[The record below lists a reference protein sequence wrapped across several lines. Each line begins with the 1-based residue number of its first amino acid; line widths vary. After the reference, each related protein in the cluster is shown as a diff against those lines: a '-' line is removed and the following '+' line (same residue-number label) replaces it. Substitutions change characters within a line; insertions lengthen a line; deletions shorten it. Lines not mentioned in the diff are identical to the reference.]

1 MEKNKLF
8 WTLQLGGWLAYYS
21 FHTILYN
28 QETAFYHGKDW
39 ILYSLTYAIGILIT
53 LGMRQ
58 LYRVAYSKVE
68 RLIWLPI
75 TVVIASIFFTIV
87 WYFVDVYISHL
98 FWENGAMELK
108 NRLQPFYMIKYNY
121 IFLIVLVAWSGL
133 YFGIKYALDW
143 QKEKE
148 KALKAQAMAHKAQM
162 KMLRYQLNPHF
173 LFNSLNSIQVL
184 VDENKENAKEMIG
197 ELSEFLRYSLLHK
210 EATFVNLSNEIE
222 AIKHYFSIEKKRF
235 EEKLIINYAIDDN
248 VKNVQVLTFL
258 LHPLIENA
266 VKYGMRTSPMPLTIK
281 LAITRTN
288 YGIMIEICNTGKWM
302 EHSKDASH
310 RGTGTGL
317 TNVKERLEN
326 AYGQDHYFNIIKGA
340 ENTCIK
346 IEIKEDYLNG

>member
-1 MEKNKLF
+1 MGKNKLF
-8 WTLQLGGWLAYYS
+8 WTLQLGGWLAYYA

-28 QETAFYHGKDW
+28 NDTSNYTGKDW
-39 ILYSLTYAIGILIT
+39 VLYSLTYAIGILIT

-58 LYRVAYSKVE
+58 LYRVAYKKFD

-75 TVVIASIFFTIV
+75 TVVVASILFTIV

-108 NRLQPFYMIKYNY
+108 NRLKPFYMIKYNY

-143 QKEKE
+143 QDEKE
-148 KALKAQAMAHKAQM
+148 KALAAQAMAHQAQM

-184 VDENKENAKEMIG
+184 VDENKDNAKKMIG

-235 EEKLIINYAIDDN
+235 EEKLMINYAIDDN

-266 VKYGMRTSPMPLTIK
+266 VKYGMRTSPMPLSIK
-281 LAITRTN
+281 LAISRSS
-288 YGIMIEICNTGKWM
+288 YGLLIEVCNTGKWV
-302 EHSKDASH
+302 ESASDPLH
-310 RGTGTGL
+310 KGTGTGL
-317 TNVKERLEN
+317 TNVQERLEN
-326 AYGQDHYFNIIKGA
+326 AYGKDHIFNIIK
-340 ENTCIK
+340 NQDSTCIH

>member
-1 MEKNKLF
+1 MTKNKLF

-28 QETAFYHGKDW
+28 DDTSTYRFYEW
-39 ILYSLTYAIGILIT
+39 MLYTLTYPIGILIT

-58 LYRVAYSKVE
+58 IYRTAYNKFD

-75 TVVIASIFFTIV
+75 TVVFTSILFTVV

-98 FWENGAMELK
+98 FWEDGVKELK
-108 NRLQPFYMIKYNY
+108 NRLEPFYMIKYNY
-121 IFLIVLVAWSGL
+121 IFLIVLMAWSGL

-143 QKEKE
+143 QQEKE
-148 KALKAQAMAHKAQM
+148 KALAAQALAHRAQM

-210 EATFVNLSNEIE
+210 ETNFVNLSNEIE
-222 AIKHYFSIEKKRF
+222 AVKHYFSIEKKRF
-235 EEKLIINYAIDDN
+235 EEKLMISYVIDDKI
-248 VKNVQVLTFL
+248 KNVQVLTFL

-281 LAITRTN
+281 LAISHTD
-288 YGIMIEICNTGKWM
+288 YGILIEVCNTGTWV
-302 EHSKDASH
+302 ESAHDASH
-310 RGTGTGL
+310 KGTGTGL

-326 AYGQDHYFNIIKGA
+326 AYGNDHHFAILKNID
-340 ENTCIK
+340 NTCIQ
-346 IEIKEDYLNG
+346 IEIKENYLNG